1 MYNYSN
7 YASKY
12 CYRYCYKY
20 RRYIRVVLIPDV
32 YTLGIPRVYVRYTS
46 GIALVS
52 LTLTKAIETVDTLD
66 A

>member
-12 CYRYCYKY
+12 CYKYCYKY

-32 YTLGIPRVYVRYTS
+32 YTLGIPRVYVRYS
-46 GIALVS
+46 FSIAN
-52 LTLTKAIETVDTLD
+52 AY
-66 A
+66 

>member
-1 MYNYSN
+1 M
-7 YASKY
+7 
-12 CYRYCYKY
+12 
-20 RRYIRVVLIPDV
+20 V
-32 YTLGIPRVYVRYTS
+32 YTSGYYIGINTSGTSGVLRRVYVRYTS